1 MPLLRSI
8 PRSGYVGLV
17 LDPCLCALNPDPRVL
32 VVVSQGSAREKG
44 ADAAGS
50 GEAVAADAAAVR
62 HCARRCACESTI
74 IIIMQCS
81 LMIDLT
87 PVWLVRLCSDLL

>member
-50 GEAVAADAAAVR
+50 GEAVADATAVR
-62 HCARRCACESTI
+62 HCALNL
-74 IIIMQCS
+74 QCS
-81 LMIDLT
+81 
-87 PVWLVRLCSDLL
+87 VH